1 MSKKLVIVE
10 SPAKAKTIGQYLG
23 ADFTVRA
30 SYGHVRDLPIKKLG
44 IDPADHFAVD
54 YVPITKAKTVLS
66 ELKTLLK
73 TSSEL
78 YLATDFDREGEAIAW
93 HLLQALGLKETQNPP
108 STTLGASKPSL
119 DHTRGKPDFAKATT
133 AKQIPIHRITFHEIT
148 KPAIANALKH
158 PRTIDQKLVDAQQ
171 ARRILDRLVGY
182 KLSPFLWKKVYRGL
196 SAGRVQSVAVRLIVE
211 REKEIKDFKVE
222 ESWTLEAILKSKN
235 GDFNAYLAVPGGTA
249 KLELASQK
257 EIDVKKKK
265 LEKSKLTVEKIE
277 TSDSLLKPQAPLI
290 TSTLQQAAARVLHF
304 SAKKTMKIAQD
315 LYEGVDVEGK
325 GSVALITY
333 MRTDSYQ
340 MSVVAKKQAEAF
352 IAKNYGAQYLP
363 DRPNL
368 FTKKVRGAQE
378 AHEAIRPTDFALRP
392 DEIKG
397 ALTKDH
403 FNLYN
408 LIWSQATSSLMAS
421 AQVQTTSA
429 TVQTDAGLLVGRG
442 RKLVFDGFMRLV
454 PDIEERFVQLPN
466 LVEKETVTLKK
477 LDSVQH
483 FTEPP
488 ARYSESSLVRELEH
502 RGIGRPSTY
511 APIMSTIVDRGYVTK
526 LAGRFTPTEVAGIVI
541 DLLVEHF
548 PDIVDYN
555 FTAEMEDKLDDIADG
570 KRQLEPVL
578 AEFYTPFAKLLTE
591 KEKSVDKKAIVE
603 EATDKKC
610 PDCAKPIVLKLGRYG
625 KFYSCSGFPECKHT
639 EPYLDDKFTAS
650 EEKEIAEEVKEK
662 CDKCGGKMAVKQGRF
677 GTFLAC
683 ADYPK
688 CKFTRAIVIGSSVS
702 CPNCGKELIR
712 RNTRRGKIFWGCSG
726 YPDCKTAYWDEPLDE
741 KCPKC
746 TNLLVNKKSG
756 PACSQCDYKKESQK
770 SEVKS

>member
-23 ADFTVRA
+23 TDFTVRA
-30 SYGHVRDLPIKKLG
+30 SYGHVRDLPVKKLG
-44 IDPADHFAVD
+44 IDPAKHFEVE
-54 YVPITKAKTVLS
+54 YIPIVRAKKVLT

-73 TSSEL
+73 TSAEL

-93 HLLQALGLKETQNPP
+93 HLLQAMGLKENPNTK
-108 STTLGASKPSL
+108 S
-119 DHTRGKPDFAKATT
+119 
-133 AKQIPIHRITFHEIT
+133 QIPIHRITFHEIT
-148 KPAIANALKH
+148 KPAIENALKH
-158 PRTIDQKLVDAQQ
+158 PRSIDAKLVDAQQ

-211 REKEIKDFKVE
+211 REREIAEFKSV
-222 ESWTLEAILKSKN
+222 ESWTLDAILKSKD
-235 GDFNAYLAVPGGTA
+235 GDFAAYLAKEGTTA
-249 KLELASQK
+249 KLELADAAS
-257 EIDVKKKK
+257 IDALKKK
-265 LEKSKLTVEKIE
+265 LEKSKLAVEKIE
-277 TSDSLLKPQAPLI
+277 STDSQLKPQAPLI

-315 LYEGVDVEGK
+315 LYEGVEIEGK

-340 MSVVAKKQAEAF
+340 MSDLAKKQAEAL
-352 IAKNYGAQYLP
+352 IAKNYGAKYLP
-363 DRPNL
+363 DRPNM
-368 FTKKVRGAQE
+368 FSKKVRGAQE
-378 AHEAIRPTDFALRP
+378 AHEAIRPTDFAIRP

-397 ALTKDH
+397 QLTKDH
-403 FNLYN
+403 YNLYN
-408 LIWSQATSSLMAS
+408 LIWSQATASLMAPS
-421 AQVQTTSA
+421 LVKTTTASIHS
-429 TVQTDAGLLVGRG
+429 DAGILIGRG
-442 RKLVFDGFMRLV
+442 RELVFDGFMKLV
-454 PDIEERFVQLPN
+454 PDVEENFVQLPK
-466 LVEKETVTLKK
+466 LAEKEAVTLKK

-488 ARYSESSLVRELEH
+488 ARYSEASLVRELEK

-526 LAGRFTPTEVAGIVI
+526 LASRFTPTEVAGIVV

-548 PDIVDYN
+548 PDIIDYN
-555 FTAEMEDKLDDIADG
+555 FTAEMEDKLDDIAEG
-570 KRQLEPVL
+570 KRELEPVL
-578 AEFYTPFAKLLTE
+578 EEFYTPFAKLLTE

-610 PDCAKPIVLKLGRYG
+610 PDCGKSVVLKLGRYG

-639 EPYLDDKFTAS
+639 EPYLDDKFTAD
-650 EEKEIAEEVKEK
+650 EEKEIKEEVKEM
-662 CDKCGGKMAVKQGRF
+662 CEKCGGKMAIKQGRF

-683 ADYPK
+683 SNYPK
-688 CKFTRAIVIGSSVS
+688 CKFTKAIVIGSSVP

-712 RNTRRGKIFWGCSG
+712 RNTRRGKVFWGCSG
-726 YPDCKTAYWDEPLDE
+726 YPDCKTAYWDEPLAE

-746 TNLLVNKKSG
+746 SNLMVNKKSG
-756 PACSQCDYKKESQK
+756 PACSQCDYKKEK
-770 SEVKS
+770 EGEPTTGDAVEVTAKN